1 MGPLDNNNY
10 YDGQGPKRAQIGIRR
25 CTYAECRGRCEA
37 VVLLVNERV
46 EVERAH
52 FLVQEPVRP
61 IEVNLDDEG
70 HEGEVPG
77 RAAEP
82 P

>member
-1 MGPLDNNNY
+1 M
-10 YDGQGPKRAQIGIRR
+10 
-25 CTYAECRGRCEA
+25 
-37 VVLLVNERV
+37 NERV

-77 RAAEP
+77 RAAETQADLAP
-82 P
+82 REAGFGTGLEEDHVR

>member
-1 MGPLDNNNY
+1 M
-10 YDGQGPKRAQIGIRR
+10 
-25 CTYAECRGRCEA
+25 
-37 VVLLVNERV
+37 NERV

-82 P
+82 RERRKKIGRGGR